1 MKGKQTMVFALA
13 AAMALGSTMTAFAG
27 QWMKDDVGYWWQEDD
42 GSYPVDTMK
51 WIDADGDTVSEGY
64 YFDENGYV
72 YDCIHWKIQHCK
84 DRQMDGDSTRLSAKK
99 GEIA

>member
-72 YDCIHWKIQHCK
+72 YDCIHWKIQVH
-84 DRQMDGDSTRLSAKK
+84 QNYS
-99 GEIA
+99 IA